1 MGCGGSVPAEE
12 YSPPRTGSTEDGA
25 MVVLTRKGSYNQ
37 CVFEKHHT
45 LSCGQEGQLTL
56 SSHPGLAIVPRY
68 DYPRSAEEWRYI
80 EIGIGPAHMAMSVRF
95 ESNFLVRVHDER
107 VMDISHWQY
116 EEGNT
121 LNVLR
126 SGKNHPAHTRASG
139 GGRSFIFNP
148 DGTISPQHAQHL
160 VLGVGIPDCTL
171 VNINSPNKAI
181 LASAHELRGGGSVA
195 LTLSSHPGYAIVP
208 KFVPRRINEWHVS
221 YAHWG
226 IGPAADAATARLE
239 GNHVIS
245 TQPATNDFI
254 LDVPFGKLNEGCDGI
269 PVAMI
274 CFDNRS
280 QNREPHNAARL
291 FQVNSDGSISPSR
304 APHLALGLR
313 QGDRLMPVAN
323 APGLASFSVAAQPM
337 SMPVVAAQPVVVEAA
352 AVASPVMIPMGTA
365 VEASAVEASALDP
378 SAPQTLEQITSL
390 LRRELNLDPS
400 ANMKDTVE
408 QACEQLGID
417 VPKSEGLMAK
427 ARACQQA
434 LTGR

>member
-1 MGCGGSVPAEE
+1 M
-12 YSPPRTGSTEDGA
+12 
-25 MVVLTRKGSYNQ
+25 
-37 CVFEKHHT
+37 
-45 LSCGQEGQLTL
+45 
-56 SSHPGLAIVPRY
+56 
-68 DYPRSAEEWRYI
+68 
-80 EIGIGPAHMAMSVRF
+80 
-95 ESNFLVRVHDER
+95 
-107 VMDISHWQY
+107 HWQY

-245 TQPATNDFI
+245 TQPATNDCI

-323 APGLASFSVAAQPM
+323 APGLASFSVAAQSM
-337 SMPVVAAQPVVVEAA
+337 SMPVVAAAARRGRSGGRGQPSDDSDGHCRGGLCRGGLCLGSLCASDARADHVVAPSGAQPGSIRQHEGHGGAGMRAA
-352 AVASPVMIPMGTA
+352 RDRCAQERGLDGEGTGM
-365 VEASAVEASALDP
+365 SAGAHGQVGARSARSMC
-378 SAPQTLEQITSL
+378 SAPRGQ
-390 LRRELNLDPS
+390 
-400 ANMKDTVE
+400 
-408 QACEQLGID
+408 G
-417 VPKSEGLMAK
+417 
-427 ARACQQA
+427 
-434 LTGR
+434 